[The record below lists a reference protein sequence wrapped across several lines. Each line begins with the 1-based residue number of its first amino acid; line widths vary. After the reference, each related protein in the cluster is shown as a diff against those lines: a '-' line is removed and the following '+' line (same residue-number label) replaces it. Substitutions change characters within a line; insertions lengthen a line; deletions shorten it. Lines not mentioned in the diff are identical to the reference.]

1 MTKLKQ
7 SYLYKYYKL
16 MDKGKIK
23 VGKWI
28 YKIFDILVKGIEDG
42 TYIYD
47 DEKANKSVKFIE
59 TFIHHSKGRH
69 DVLTLELWQKA
80 IVCAIFGI
88 VNKDGKRQFREVV
101 LIVSRKNGKSL
112 FASAIMSCMAFI
124 DKEYG
129 AEIYCLAPKL
139 EQANIVFDNFYQ
151 TISKEYELLSLCK
164 KRRTDI
170 YIDVSNTVIK
180 PLAFSDKK
188 SDGLNPHCVV
198 CDEIAAWSGQNGL
211 RMYEVMKSA
220 LGSRTIKP
228 LAFSDKKS
236 DGLNP
241 HCVVCDEIAAW
252 SGQNGL
258 RMYEV
263 MKSAL
268 GSRTQPLILNISTA
282 GYVNDSIYDELM
294 LRSTSFLNGS
304 SEETQLLPFLY
315 MIDDIDLWDCMDELE
330 KSNPNLGVSV
340 TREYLQEEIRIA
352 KGSLSKRAEFI
363 TKYCNIKQNS
373 SQAEKSNPNLGVS
386 VTREYLQEE
395 IRIAKGSLSKRAEFI
410 TKYCNIKQNSSQA
423 WLTYEQVEKSGIKEF
438 TLNDFKGSYC
448 VGGIDLSQTT
458 DLTCASIV
466 IERDSE
472 EYVFS
477 QFFMPKNKINELI
490 ELDKV
495 PYDIYARQG
504 FLKLSGENYVDYKDV
519 KAWFDMLRY
528 DYQIYATRIGYDRYS
543 AQYLVDDMANKGYR
557 MDDVIQGWNLSPIIR
572 EFEGKLKDATRI
584 GYDRYSAQYL
594 VDDMANKG
602 YRMDD
607 VIQGWNLS
615 PIIREFEGK
624 LKDGKIHVG
633 KNNLLKSHLLNVAL
647 KYETDNQKFKPVKMK
662 ASDHIDGFVSIIDA
676 LTVKSKYYNEIKF
689 IIQNRKG

>member
-1 MTKLKQ
+1 MTKFKK
-7 SYLYKYYKL
+7 SYLYKYH
-16 MDKGKIK
+16 MKIQNEK
-23 VGKWI
+23 VMVGKWI
-28 YKIFDILVKGIEDG
+28 KKIFEVLVKGIEDG
-42 TYIYD
+42 TYLYD
-47 DEKANKSVKFIE
+47 DVKADKAVKFIE
-59 TFIHHSKGRH
+59 TFIHHSKGRS
-69 DVLTLELWQKA
+69 DVLKLEFWQKA
-80 IVCAIFGI
+80 IVNAIFGI
-88 VNKDGKRQFREVV
+88 VNKDGKRQFREII

-112 FASAIMSCMAFI
+112 FASAIMSCMTFI

-151 TISKEYELLSLCK
+151 TISKEQELLNLCK

-170 YIDVSNTVIK
+170 YIDVSNTVVK

-188 SDGLNPHCVV
+188 SDGLNPHCVI
-198 CDEIAAWSGQNGL
+198 CDEIS
-211 RMYEVMKSA
+211 
-220 LGSRTIKP
+220 
-228 LAFSDKKS
+228 
-236 DGLNP
+236 
-241 HCVVCDEIAAW
+241 AW

-268 GSRTQPLILNISTA
+268 GSRTQPMILNISTA

-294 LRSTSFLNGS
+294 LRATSFLNGS

-315 MIDDIDLWDCMDELE
+315 MIDDIDLWDNMKELE

-340 TREYLQEEIRIA
+340 TKEYLKEEIRIA

-363 TKYCNIKQNS
+363 TKYCN
-373 SQAEKSNPNLGVS
+373 L
-386 VTREYLQEE
+386 
-395 IRIAKGSLSKRAEFI
+395 
-410 TKYCNIKQNSSQA
+410 KQNSSQA
-423 WLTYEQVEKSGIKEF
+423 WLTYEQVDGASKKDY
-438 TLNDFKGSYC
+438 TLNDFKGCYC

-466 IERDSE
+466 IEKNGE
-472 EYVFS
+472 EYIFS
-477 QFFMPKNKINELI
+477 QFFMPKNKLKELI

-495 PYDIYARQG
+495 PYDIYVKQG
-504 FLKLSGENYVDYKDV
+504 YLTLSGENYVDYKDV

-528 DYQIYATRIGYDRYS
+528 DYQIYATRVGYDRYS
-543 AQYLVDDMANKGYR
+543 AQYLVDDM
-557 MDDVIQGWNLSPIIR
+557 S
-572 EFEGKLKDATRI
+572 
-584 GYDRYSAQYL
+584 
-594 VDDMANKG
+594 NKG

-624 LKDGKIHVG
+624 LKDGVIHVG

-689 IIQNRKG
+689 IIQNRKE

>member
-1 MTKLKQ
+1 MN
-7 SYLYKYYKL
+7 
-16 MDKGKIK
+16 

-28 YKIFDILVKGIEDG
+28 KKIFEILVKGVEEKK
-42 TYIYD
+42 YLYD
-47 DEKANKSVKFIE
+47 DVKAEKAVRFIE
-59 TFIHHSKGRH
+59 TFIHHSKGRR
-69 DVLTLELWQKA
+69 DLLKLELWQKA

-88 VNKDGKRQFREVV
+88 VNKDGKRQFREVI

-112 FASAIMSCMAFI
+112 FASAIMACMTFI

-151 TISKEYELLSLCK
+151 TISREQELLCICK

-170 YIDVSNTVIK
+170 YIDVSNTV
-180 PLAFSDKK
+180 
-188 SDGLNPHCVV
+188 V
-198 CDEIAAWSGQNGL
+198 
-211 RMYEVMKSA
+211 
-220 LGSRTIKP
+220 KP

-315 MIDDIDLWDCMDELE
+315 MIDDIELWDCMDELE

-363 TKYCNIKQNS
+363 TKYCN
-373 SQAEKSNPNLGVS
+373 L
-386 VTREYLQEE
+386 
-395 IRIAKGSLSKRAEFI
+395 
-410 TKYCNIKQNSSQA
+410 KQNSSQA
-423 WLTYEQVEKSGIKEF
+423 WLTYELVDKAGKKDY

-466 IERDSE
+466 IEKDSE

-477 QFFMPKNKINELI
+477 QFFMPKT
-490 ELDKV
+490 
-495 PYDIYARQG
+495 Q
-504 FLKLSGENYVDYKDV
+504 
-519 KAWFDMLRY
+519 
-528 DYQIYATRIGYDRYS
+528 
-543 AQYLVDDMANKGYR
+543 
-557 MDDVIQGWNLSPIIR
+557 
-572 EFEGKLKDATRI
+572 
-584 GYDRYSAQYL
+584 
-594 VDDMANKG
+594 
-602 YRMDD
+602 
-607 VIQGWNLS
+607 
-615 PIIREFEGK
+615 
-624 LKDGKIHVG
+624 
-633 KNNLLKSHLLNVAL
+633 
-647 KYETDNQKFKPVKMK
+647 
-662 ASDHIDGFVSIIDA
+662 
-676 LTVKSKYYNEIKF
+676 
-689 IIQNRKG
+689 

>member
-1 MTKLKQ
+1 MSKGFKK
-7 SYLYKYYKL
+7 SYLYKYYRQIST
-16 MDKGKIK
+16 GKIN

-42 TYIYD
+42 LYIYD
-47 DEKANKSVKFIE
+47 DDKANKAVKFIE

-69 DVLTLELWQKA
+69 DILSLELWQKA

-151 TISKEYELLSLCK
+151 TISKEQELLNLCK

-170 YIDVSNTVIK
+170 YIDVSNTV
-180 PLAFSDKK
+180 
-188 SDGLNPHCVV
+188 
-198 CDEIAAWSGQNGL
+198 
-211 RMYEVMKSA
+211 
-220 LGSRTIKP
+220 IKP

-294 LRSTSFLNGS
+294 LRATSFLNGS

-315 MIDDIDLWDCMDELE
+315 MIDDIDLWDSMTELE
-330 KSNPNLGVSV
+330 KSNPNLDVSV
-340 TREYLQEEIRIA
+340 TRDYLQEEIRIA

-363 TKYCNIKQNS
+363 TKYCN
-373 SQAEKSNPNLGVS
+373 L
-386 VTREYLQEE
+386 
-395 IRIAKGSLSKRAEFI
+395 
-410 TKYCNIKQNSSQA
+410 KQNSSQA
-423 WLTYEQVEKSGIKEF
+423 WLTYEQVEQSGTKDF

-458 DLTCASIV
+458 DLTCASII
-466 IERDSE
+466 IERDGE
-472 EYVFS
+472 EYIFS
-477 QFFMPKNKINELI
+477 QFFMPKNKIKELI

-495 PYDIYARQG
+495 PYDIYVRQG

-528 DYQIYATRIGYDRYS
+528 DYQIYATR
-543 AQYLVDDMANKGYR
+543 V
-557 MDDVIQGWNLSPIIR
+557 
-572 EFEGKLKDATRI
+572 